1 MRLRYQKRALRQIE
15 EALTHIAAE
24 SPQGAAK
31 VEARIAA
38 ALSQLLRFP
47 FSGRKIPIP
56 SVRRVYLAPFP
67 YHIDYFVGRDEVVV
81 QRFRHAARRPLAA
94 D

>member
-1 MRLRYQKRALRQIE
+1 MKLRFQKRALRQIE
-15 EALTHIAAE
+15 VALTYIAAA
-24 SPQGAAK
+24 SPLGAAK

-38 ALSQLLRFP
+38 ALLQVRNHP
-47 FSGRKIPIP
+47 FSGRKTPIAG
-56 SVRRVYLAPFP
+56 VRRVYLTPFP

-81 QRFRHAARRPLAA
+81 QRFRHSARRPLAT